1 MPEIMP
7 EFNALLKYFEAVHG
21 SKDYVQYVNRID
33 DTNGHQTIEWIFPGG
48 KPANS
53 VADVIA
59 EFNTFYKNNPCK
71 WSNNTLND
79 YRSGFTRF
87 TEVVLGY
94 FSANVWFERGLS
106 KKRSLFLCQLIA
118 DNALFASSS
127 IVKKVCQG
135 KLGARGN
142 KPNIYASWDYMAH
155 ARILR
160 DQAGNAIK
168 RGDDCPDDVVYP
180 RICGDNPGLSNNV
193 KADDNTY
200 ANQYI
205 KKAVLA
211 SFKDRFGGLGT
222 SLYDCFR
229 DYEAC
234 HIWDLPD
241 DRRYY
246 ASIANLVL
254 LPRSIAGLSDHN
266 NDVKALL
273 KYEAFQRFK
282 FVPEGEQVP
291 KIAPSFYKQ
300 IKWRFDKDFF
310 ERSTTGP
317 VQSQ

>member
-1 MPEIMP
+1 MSEIMP
-7 EFNALLKYFEAVHG
+7 EFNALLEYFEAVHG
-21 SKDYVQYVNRID
+21 SKDYVQDVKLID
-33 DTNGHQTIEWIFPGG
+33 DTNGNRTIEWIFPGG

-59 EFNTFYKNNPCK
+59 KFNTLCKNN
-71 WSNNTLND
+71 NNLND
-79 YRSGFTRF
+79 YRTGFTRF
-87 TEVVLGY
+87 TEVVLGF
-94 FSANVWFERGLS
+94 FSANVWFERGHS

-118 DNALFASSS
+118 DNAIFASSS
-127 IVKKVCQG
+127 IVDKVRQG
-135 KLGARGN
+135 ELGTRENKDSKGN
-142 KPNIYASWDYMAH
+142 NYASWDYMAH

-168 RGDDCPDDVVYP
+168 RGVDCPDNVVYP
-180 RICGDNPGLSNNV
+180 KICGDYPELSKDV

-222 SLYDCFR
+222 SFYCFR

-266 NDVKALL
+266 NDVKDLL

-282 FVPEGEQVP
+282 FVPDGEKEP
-291 KIAPSFYKQ
+291 NAPSFYKQ
-300 IKWRFDKDFF
+300 IKWRFVF
-310 ERSTTGP
+310 
-317 VQSQ
+317 

>member
-1 MPEIMP
+1 MSEIMP
-7 EFNALLKYFEAVHG
+7 EFNALLKYFEAVNG
-21 SKDYVQYVNRID
+21 SKDYVTYVKSID
-33 DTNGHQTIEWIFPGG
+33 DTNNHQTIKWIFPGG

-59 EFNTFYKNNPCK
+59 EFNTFYKNNNPRK
-71 WSNNTLND
+71 WRNNTLND
-79 YRSGFTRF
+79 YRTGFTRF

-118 DNALFASSS
+118 DNAIFASSS
-127 IVKKVCQG
+127 IVNKVRQG

-142 KPNIYASWDYMAH
+142 KRNSYASWDYMAH

-160 DQAGNAIK
+160 DSAGNAVK
-168 RGDDCPDDVVYP
+168 RGANCPDNVVY
-180 RICGDNPGLSNNV
+180 RQICGANPGLSKFV

-222 SLYDCFR
+222 SFDCFR

-266 NDVKALL
+266 NDVKDLL
-273 KYEAFQRFK
+273 TYEAFRRFGFFPDEEK
-282 FVPEGEQVP
+282 HAPN
-291 KIAPSFYKQ
+291 APSFYKQ
-300 IKWRFDKDFF
+300 IKWRFVF
-310 ERSTTGP
+310 
-317 VQSQ
+317 

>member
-1 MPEIMP
+1 MSEIMP
-7 EFNALLKYFEAVHG
+7 EFNVLLKYFEAVYG
-21 SKDYVQYVNRID
+21 SKDYVQYVKRID
-33 DTNGHQTIEWIFPGG
+33 DTNYHQTIKWIFPGG

-59 EFNTFYKNNPCK
+59 EFNTFYKNNNPRK

-79 YRSGFTRF
+79 YRTGFTRF

-127 IVKKVCQG
+127 IVDKVRRG
-135 KLGARGN
+135 MLGTKGN
-142 KPNIYASWDYMAH
+142 KGKGNRYASWDYMAH

-160 DQAGNAIK
+160 NSAGNAIK
-168 RGDDCPDDVVYP
+168 RGTDCPDNVVYKQ
-180 RICGDNPGLSNNV
+180 ICGANPGLSKTV

-273 KYEAFQRFK
+273 KYEAFQRFG
-282 FVPEGEQVP
+282 FVPDGANNP
-291 KIAPSFYKQ
+291 NAPSFYKQ
-300 IKWRFDKDFF
+300 IKWRF
-310 ERSTTGP
+310 
-317 VQSQ
+317 

>member
-1 MPEIMP
+1 MSEIMP
-7 EFNALLKYFEAVHG
+7 EFNALLKYFEAVNG
-21 SKDYVQYVNRID
+21 SKDYVKYVKRIN
-33 DTNGHQTIEWIFPGG
+33 DTNGNKTIEWIFPGG

-59 EFNTFYKNNPCK
+59 EFNTFYKNNNRCK
-71 WSNNTLND
+71 WNNNTLND
-79 YRSGFTRF
+79 YRTGFTRF

-118 DNALFASSS
+118 DNALFASRS
-127 IVKKVCQG
+127 IVEKVRKGELGTKENKVKKDN
-135 KLGARGN
+135 KGN
-142 KPNIYASWDYMAH
+142 NGNRYASWDYMAH

-168 RGDDCPDDVVYP
+168 RGADCPDNVVYP
-180 RICGDNPGLSNNV
+180 KICGDYPNLSKFV

-222 SLYDCFR
+222 FLYDCFR

-273 KYEAFQRFK
+273 KYEASQRFGFYPDEEK
-282 FVPEGEQVP
+282 HAPN
-291 KIAPSFYKQ
+291 APSFYKQ
-300 IKWRFDKDFF
+300 IKWRF
-310 ERSTTGP
+310 
-317 VQSQ
+317 

>member
-1 MPEIMP
+1 MSEIMP
-7 EFNALLKYFEAVHG
+7 EFNALLEYFEAVHG
-21 SKDYVQYVNRID
+21 SKDYVQDVKLID
-33 DTNGHQTIEWIFPGG
+33 DTNGNRTIEWIFPGG

-59 EFNTFYKNNPCK
+59 EFNTFYKNNNPRK
-71 WSNNTLND
+71 WRNNTLND
-79 YRSGFTRF
+79 YRTGFTRF

-118 DNALFASSS
+118 DNALFASRS
-127 IVKKVCQG
+127 IVGKVSNG
-135 KLGARGN
+135 MLGTRGN
-142 KPNIYASWDYMAH
+142 KGNGNRYASWDYMAH

-168 RGDDCPDDVVYP
+168 RGHNCIDNVVYP
-180 RICGDNPGLSNNV
+180 KICGDYPALSKDV

-266 NDVKALL
+266 NDVKDLL

-282 FVPEGEQVP
+282 FVPDGEKEP
-291 KIAPSFYKQ
+291 NAPSFYKQ
-300 IKWRFDKDFF
+300 ITWRFDKDFF
-310 ERSTTGP
+310 
-317 VQSQ
+317 